1 MPYFET
7 VVTYKKSGTTKGP
20 YGLYG
25 RRTYTEIMI
34 LPLLTNI
41 YEKISTVVV
50 FNASRFFSREEH
62 RSRSAV
68 AMALL

>member
-1 MPYFET
+1 
-7 VVTYKKSGTTKGP
+7 
-20 YGLYG
+20 
-25 RRTYTEIMI
+25 MI